1 MEKYGLS
8 MILPKEIR
16 ENFVLVDVKET
27 ETEWILTVEEKKDL
41 IPEAAKQRDFGQGIV
56 LNGYR
61 DTLELI
67 GSNLTNKLCYIR
79 LKRRRWKIRGTKE
92 SFHNS
97 YKLHPKGLQCT
108 IEFGIF
114 LKELNRQERREFFA
128 TWKNIRHIREEDFS
142 LVSRIKRFFARK
154 KDL

>member
-1 MEKYGLS
+1 MKNYTHLTKEERIKMAFWIIRKIQCQEYNRNMEKYGLS

-61 DTLELI
+61 DTL
-67 GSNLTNKLCYIR
+67 N
-79 LKRRRWKIRGTKE
+79 
-92 SFHNS
+92 
-97 YKLHPKGLQCT
+97 
-108 IEFGIF
+108 
-114 LKELNRQERREFFA
+114 
-128 TWKNIRHIREEDFS
+128 
-142 LVSRIKRFFARK
+142 
-154 KDL
+154 